1 MIRDFSEF
9 HPVLSALIVAA
20 LFSVV
25 PGAFLLVLDILAGG
39 AFNDLAMKILFV
51 YFFVLELLLCFQVE
65 RPILW
70 LLPFVMS
77 LLGCIACEII
87 YTLSM
92 GLQSPGMGPGPLG
105 FIFSSAL
112 IILFGCEAAAVVG
125 ALFCY
130 GLIAVIRSLF
140 R

>member
-1 MIRDFSEF
+1 MIQDFSDR
-9 HPVLSALIVAA
+9 HPALSAVTIAT
-20 LFSVV
+20 LFSIV
-25 PGAFLLVLDILAGG
+25 PGAFLVILDVLSGGTLNDIAL
-39 AFNDLAMKILFV
+39 KISFV
-51 YFFVLELLLCFQVE
+51 YFFALELVLCFQVE

-70 LLPFVMS
+70 LLPFAMS

-92 GLQSPGMGPGPLG
+92 GLQAPGVGPDPLG
-105 FIFSSAL
+105 YLISSAL

-125 ALFCY
+125 ALFCF
-130 GLIAVIRSLF
+130 GLISLVRSLF